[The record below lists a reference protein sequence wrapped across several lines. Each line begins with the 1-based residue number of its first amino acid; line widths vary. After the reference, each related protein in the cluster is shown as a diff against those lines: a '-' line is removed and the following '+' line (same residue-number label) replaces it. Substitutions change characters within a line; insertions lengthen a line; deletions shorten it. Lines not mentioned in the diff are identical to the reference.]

1 MTMLPRR
8 SQGLNCN
15 RAKGCTTHSTSAARH
30 CCIPTRSCLR
40 PFSQGCAA
48 RAMRRPAARTTCTP
62 TCAAQAIRN
71 ARTGARAP
79 EPVVPL
85 VMLLGLLGEPALLP
99 APPGLLGEP
108 ALLLVLLP
116 ALREKL
122 LLALLLGLRAPEPVA
137 PLAPLAPRG
146 APLAVEAV
154 ASRASA
160 LLPAAVAATA

>member
-30 CCIPTRSCLR
+30 CCTPTRSCLR

-71 ARTGARAP
+71 ARTGARTP

-85 VMLLGLLGEPALLP
+85 LVLLPALPLVLLPALRLVLLLSPLP

-108 ALLLVLLP
+108 ALLLVVLP
-116 ALREKL
+116 ALRQVL
-122 LLALLLGLRAPEPVA
+122 LLALLRGLRAPEPVA
-137 PLAPLAPRG
+137 PLAPRG
-146 APLAVEAV
+146 AP
-154 ASRASA
+154 
-160 LLPAAVAATA
+160 